1 MSRRDRPVFEG
12 HARRGIERHHSPHRR
27 HDIVMHLLKVAA
39 FALVLALVI
48 KIIRAD
54 L

>member
-12 HARRGIERHHSPHRR
+12 HVRSGIDHHHDPHRK
-27 HDIVMHLLKVAA
+27 HDIVMRLLKIAA